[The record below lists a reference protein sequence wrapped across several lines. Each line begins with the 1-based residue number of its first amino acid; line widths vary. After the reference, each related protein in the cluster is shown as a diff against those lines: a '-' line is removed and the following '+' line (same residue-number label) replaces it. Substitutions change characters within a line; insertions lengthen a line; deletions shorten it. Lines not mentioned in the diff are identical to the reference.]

1 MRSSCVTIPLL
12 PSHKSQ
18 DSSKFISSAKIL
30 LKNGFFLNK
39 LLHILIYIIKTKEN
53 NRGFMVHFQSNLF
66 HGSFPALPTPFIA
79 SQDYKIDKNSFEK
92 LIHHHIGNGSNGL
105 VPVGTTGESPTLSY
119 QEHFE
124 IIDLTVQI
132 NQKKL
137 PVMAGTGA
145 NSTSEAIE
153 ITQKA
158 EEIGADAALIVAPY
172 YNRPTQEGLYYH
184 FKAIHDATDIPI
196 FLYNVPTR
204 TASDILPETVARLAE
219 LPRIVGIKE
228 ATGDVER
235 FSRIR
240 QLAGHEFILFSG
252 EDGSVLGASA
262 HGAVGCI
269 SVTANV
275 VPDLCSQ
282 FQNAL
287 FNKDFVTALEY
298 QNKLYPLHKA
308 LFKEPNPVPVKMA
321 LSLLGI
327 MSDDVRLP
335 LVNGT
340 KNLYAE
346 LADILRNLGKL

>member
-1 MRSSCVTIPLL
+1 MS
-12 PSHKSQ
+12 
-18 DSSKFISSAKIL
+18 
-30 LKNGFFLNK
+30 
-39 LLHILIYIIKTKEN
+39 
-53 NRGFMVHFQSNLF
+53 HFQSDLF
-66 HGSFPALPTPFIA
+66 YGSFPALPTPFMA
-79 SQDYKIDKNSFEK
+79 SHQNEIDKVSFEK
-92 LIHHHIGNGSNGL
+92 LIHHHIDNGSNGL
-105 VPVGTTGESPTLSY
+105 VPVGTTGESPTLSFD
-119 QEHFE
+119 EHFSVIE
-124 IIDLTVQI
+124 LAVQI

-137 PVMAGTGA
+137 PIMAGTGA
-145 NSTSEAIE
+145 NSTLEAIE

-158 EEIGADAALIVAPY
+158 QKIGADAALIVAPY
-172 YNRPTQEGLYYH
+172 YNRPTQEGLFAH

-240 QLAGHEFILFSG
+240 QLVGHDFILFSG

-282 FQNAL
+282 FQTAL
-287 FNKDFVTALEY
+287 RSKDYKTALEF
-298 QNKLYPLHKA
+298 QDKLYPLHKA
-308 LFKEPNPVPVKMA
+308 LFKEPNPIPIKCA
-321 LSLLGI
+321 LNLLGI
-327 MSDDVRLP
+327 MSDEVRLP
-335 LVNGT
+335 LT
-340 KNLYAE
+340 KASESLRNE
-346 LADILRNLGKL
+346 LAEILRNLGKL

>member
-1 MRSSCVTIPLL
+1 M
-12 PSHKSQ
+12 
-18 DSSKFISSAKIL
+18 
-30 LKNGFFLNK
+30 
-39 LLHILIYIIKTKEN
+39 IYVIKTKEN
-53 NRGFMVHFQSNLF
+53 NRGFMVHFHSRLF
-66 HGSFPALPTPFIA
+66 CGSFPALPTPFLVA
-79 SQDYKIDKNSFEK
+79 SDNHKIDKHSFEK
-92 LIHHHIGNGSNGL
+92 LIHHHIDNGSNGL

-119 QEHFE
+119 DEHFE
-124 IIDLTVQI
+124 IIELAVQI

-137 PVMAGTGA
+137 PIMAGTGA
-145 NSTSEAIE
+145 NSTLEAIE

-158 EEIGADAALIVAPY
+158 QAIGADAALIVSPY
-172 YNRPTQEGLYYH
+172 YNRPTQEGLYQH

-196 FLYNVPTR
+196 FLYNVPAR

-252 EDGSVLGASA
+252 EDGSVLGATA

-275 VPDLCSQ
+275 VPDLCAK

-287 FNKDFVTALEY
+287 QNKDFVTALEY
-298 QNKLYPLHKA
+298 QNRLYPLHKA
-308 LFKEPNPVPVKMA
+308 LFKEPNPVPVKAA

-327 MSDDVRLP
+327 MSDAVRLP
-335 LVNGT
+335 LVKATDGL
-340 KNLYAE
+340 KNE
-346 LADILRNLGKL
+346 LAEILKNLGKL